1 MKRTRP
7 RPVAPSELPSATA
20 LPAPPPERAA
30 ALRSRGPGRGQ
41 NARGS
46 WATAAAL
53 ALALVLAA
61 LHLALRVEPALR
73 YELLGPVFFVDAPFA
88 ARFAGVV
95 GGWLE
100 YAAAA
105 IAQLSQYNAA
115 GTAVFLTLWAMSA
128 GLAGRIFQAAW
139 PRGAGAGMLGWLTL
153 LAALP
158 GRYRGN
164 LESALL
170 GQALAL
176 GLAAAWAALPP
187 KVDAGRWLGLLAAAT
202 GTFHLAGALPVGLLV
217 ATVALLEFTVRR
229 RAGFALL
236 CVLPASLV
244 PLWMALRPGYEPLA
258 AMRDWGDT
266 PTTVLAAAT
275 YAFVPGWL
283 ALGAALDLARRLGGG
298 GAGAEPA
305 PRGRPGLRWA
315 VGLALA
321 AVCVWTALDTSR
333 RAGAR
338 LDRAVARGA
347 WSDARAAA
355 SDLRHWSPAARLQV
369 TRAWYHAGRL
379 PEDLFS
385 IPQTRGPELLP
396 GLEAG
401 LEPSRALAGLL
412 FELGQ
417 VNLAERY
424 AHEALE
430 LDGSR
435 PDLLRLLARI
445 NVVKDRPEAAR
456 VFLNRLRLAPFHQA
470 EARQALADLTRDPR
484 GLADPELAQVR
495 GRWPPTDVPVSLL
508 ATEVLLRQLL
518 TANRTNDLARACLVA
533 HQLLSLDL
541 DGLERDGAWRAPAGP
556 GTLPRPCEEALLW
569 HHQPGGTQPPAA
581 GELPVRPEIV
591 ARFQRFLQIGGR
603 HRGDPAAARAALA
616 PEFGDTFWFY
626 AVFGTTAP
634 TAGSRP
640 TPP

>member
-1 MKRTRP
+1 
-7 RPVAPSELPSATA
+7 L
-20 LPAPPPERAA
+20 
-30 ALRSRGPGRGQ
+30 
-41 NARGS
+41 
-46 WATAAAL
+46 AL
-53 ALALVLAA
+53 ALALAG
-61 LHLALRVEPALR
+61 LHLGLRVEPALR

-105 IAQLSQYNAA
+105 VAQFNQHNAA
-115 GTAVFLTLWAMSA
+115 GTALFLTLWAMAA
-128 GLAGRIFQAAW
+128 GLAGRIFQAGA
-139 PRGAGAGMLGWLTL
+139 PRGAGAGTLVWLTL
-153 LAALP
+153 LTALP

-170 GQALAL
+170 GQVLAL
-176 GLAAAWAALPP
+176 GLAAAWFALPP
-187 KVDAGRWLGLLAAAT
+187 RADVGRWLLLLAAAT
-202 GTFHLAGALPVGLLV
+202 GTFHVAGALPVGLLV
-217 ATVALLEFTVRR
+217 ATVALLELTARR

-236 CVLPASLV
+236 CVLPALLV
-244 PLWMALRPGYEPLA
+244 PLWMGLRPGYEPLTTL
-258 AMRDWGDT
+258 RGWGDP

-275 YAFVPGWL
+275 YAFVPTWL
-283 ALGAALDLARRLGGG
+283 AVRAILDLARRRGWWRVG
-298 GAGAEPA
+298 EETA
-305 PRGRPGLRWA
+305 PPRRPRLRWA

-321 AVCVWTALDTSR
+321 AVCVWTSLDTSR

-338 LDRAVARGA
+338 LDHAVARGA
-347 WSDARAAA
+347 WSDALAAA
-355 SDLRHWSPAARLQV
+355 PDLRRWTPTARLQV
-369 TRAWYHAGRL
+369 TRAWHHAGRL

-401 LEPSRALAGLL
+401 LEPSRALAGFL

-430 LDGSR
+430 LEGSR
-435 PDLLRLLARI
+435 ADLLRLLARI
-445 NVVKDRPEAAR
+445 NLVKDRPEAAR
-456 VFLNRLRLAPFHQA
+456 VFLNRLRLAPFHEA
-470 EARQALADLTRDPR
+470 EARQALADLARDPR
-484 GLADPELAQVR
+484 GFADPELAQVR

-508 ATEVLLRQLL
+508 STEVLLRQLL

-533 HQLLSLDL
+533 HQLLRVDL

-569 HHQPGGTQPPAA
+569 HHQPGGTNPPVA

-603 HRGDPAAARAALA
+603 HRGNPTTARAALA